1 MRVWGWYSVLVLF
14 DLHRAAVLGSALDKA
29 FYRHAGIP
37 HWRPDFGEHADAVLD
52 DQPDIMVSVA
62 RAGAGGWR
70 LVEQFDRHRKGRTIF
85 VARYVDN
92 VRNDC
97 RSRRPRPRAGA
108 LEEQPAD
115 EIALGDDRVEG
126 AGDIGERMVGGDQAG
141 LDLLIQSPRIALRH
155 AEQADA
161 VRSE

>member
-1 MRVWGWYSVLVLF
+1 ML
-14 DLHRAAVLGSALDKA
+14 
-29 FYRHAGIP
+29 
-37 HWRPDFGEHADAVLD
+37 AD
-52 DQPDIMVSVA
+52 A
-62 RAGAGGWR
+62 RAGVGGWR

-155 AEQADA
+155 AEQAD
-161 VRSE
+161 RSEEHTSELQSLMRISYAVFCLKKKNNTEH